1 MLADTANIMS
11 CPEKDKWVI
20 LLMDEMHVKEN
31 LVFDKHTGIE
41 LQVIIIAHMD
51 ILIPLLCIET
61 LTGFIDMG
69 DINSHFSAYEKS
81 LKSRESDNSILLANS
96 MLVLMVKGLFS
107 SFEFP
112 CAQFPCSSITG
123 SQLYTVFWEAVS
135 RLELNGFRVLGL
147 TCDGL
152 AANRRLS
159 NHPQSTKSIRSEW
172 SFFVLF
178 LGPTTPH

>member
-1 MLADTANIMS
+1 
-11 CPEKDKWVI
+11 
-20 LLMDEMHVKEN
+20 
-31 LVFDKHTGIE
+31 
-41 LQVIIIAHMD
+41 
-51 ILIPLLCIET
+51 
-61 LTGFIDMG
+61 MG

-81 LKSRESDNSILLANS
+81 VKSGESDNSIPLANS

-112 CAQFPCSSITG
+112 YAQFPCSSITG

-152 AANRRLS
+152 AANRRLFRM
-159 NHPQSTKSIRSEW
+159 HTGDSTTIHKAKNPYALNGRFLFFFSDPPHLIKTVRNAWAIR
-172 SFFVLF
+172 VDLAAQVI
-178 LGPTTPH
+178 PN